1 MAHEFESGFFARNIP
16 AWHGLGIV
24 VKDAP
29 TSEEAIKIAGLDWDV
44 VSSPIMTMGNEIPG
58 MYANVRSSDNSVLG
72 VVTGKYQIVQND
84 EAFSFVDAL
93 VGTGNVK
100 YDAAGSLRDGKTV
113 WLLVR
118 MEDQKIL
125 GDDFENYLCFTNSH
139 DGKGAV
145 RAMMTPTRVVCM
157 NTLNM
162 AIQNA
167 SRSWSMKHMGN
178 MEEKFLAAKTSLGLA
193 SKYMQEMKNTA
204 ENLAKKKLSQNQID
218 NIIANLFPIEQDF
231 TDRQKNTA
239 ELNRSNFKGCL
250 SVDDLANFKNTAWG
264 IVNAAA
270 DYIDHTMP
278 NRLTQK
284 YRENNWGKIV
294 SGHAVL
300 DKALELAV
308 GA

>member
-1 MAHEFESGFFARNIP
+1 MAHEFESGFFARGIP
-16 AWHGLGIV
+16 AWHGLGTV
-24 VKDAP
+24 VENAP

-44 VSSPIMTMGNEIPG
+44 VQSPISTMGNEIQG
-58 MYANVRSSDNSVLG
+58 MFANVRTSDNSVLG

-93 VGTGNVK
+93 IGNGSVK
-100 YDAAGSLRDGKTV
+100 YDAAGSLRDGKTI
-113 WLLVR
+113 WLLVK

-162 AIQNA
+162 AIANA
-167 SRSWSMKHMGN
+167 NRSWSMKHMGN
-178 MEEKFLAAKTSLGLA
+178 MEEKFLAAQTSLGLA
-193 SKYMQEMKNTA
+193 SNYIREMKHTA
-204 ENLAKKKLSQNQID
+204 EKLAGKKLSDSQID
-218 NIIANLFPIEQDF
+218 NIIINLFPIGSDF
-231 TDRQKNTA
+231 TERQKEKA
-239 ELNRSNFKGCL
+239 ELNRSNFRGCL
-250 SVDDLANFKNTAWG
+250 AVDDLSNFKNTAWG

-270 DYIDHTMP
+270 DYVDHSMP
-278 NRLTQK
+278 NRLTQN
-284 YRENNWGKIV
+284 YRENNWGKIIG
-294 SGHAVL
+294 GHVIL
-300 DKALELAV
+300 DRATELAV